1 MRDMTSTVTKPELA
15 TLAGGCFW
23 CLEAVFEQI
32 EGVLGVES
40 GYAGGTTVNPTYK
53 QVCAGTTGHAE
64 VARIT
69 FDPGKLSYR
78 EVLEIFFAFHDPT
91 TMNRQGADVGT
102 QYRSAI
108 FFHDARQKAE
118 AETVVRELTEAGT
131 FGAPIV
137 TEIAPLGTFYRAEQ
151 YHQGYY
157 RQNPD
162 QPYCRAVIAPKVAK
176 LRSKYALRLKGADAP
191 RAS

>member
-1 MRDMTSTVTKPELA
+1 METTSQHKSELA

-23 CLEAVFEQI
+23 CLEAVFEHI
-32 EGVLGVES
+32 DGVQRVES
-40 GYAGGTTVNPTYK
+40 GYTGGTAANPTYQ
-53 QVCAGTTGHAE
+53 QVCGGHTGHAE
-64 VARIT
+64 VIQVT
-69 FDPGKLSYR
+69 FDPEKLSYR

-108 FFHDARQKAE
+108 FTHDARQKAE
-118 AETVVRELTEAGT
+118 AEAVVRELTEARV

-137 TEIAPLGTFYRAEQ
+137 TEITPLGPFYRAEQ

-157 RQNPD
+157 RQNPE

-176 LRSKYALRLKGADAP
+176 LRAKYAARLKGAAAP

>member
-1 MRDMTSTVTKPELA
+1 MNTTPSHTKPELA

-23 CLEAVFEQI
+23 CIEAVFEPI

-40 GYAGGTTVNPTYK
+40 GYTGGTTANPTYK
-53 QVCAGTTGHAE
+53 QVCTGSTGHAE
-64 VARIT
+64 VAQIT
-69 FDPGKLSYR
+69 FDPAKLSYR

-91 TMNRQGADVGT
+91 TPNRQGADVGT

-108 FFHDARQKAE
+108 FYHDARQKEMAE
-118 AETVVRELTEAGT
+118 SLVRELTSANV

-137 TEIAPLGTFYRAEQ
+137 TEIAPLGAYYPAEQ

-176 LRSKYALRLKGADAP
+176 LRSKYASRLKGAAAP